1 MSVVIF
7 VRMMPEP
14 FFSYQYK
21 FFFYDE
27 SALNMGDLAEKT
39 IYIYIYIPLAYLMC
53 ILLLQFSES
62 SNTGTA

>member
-39 IYIYIYIPLAYLMC
+39 IYIYIYSTGIFDVYTA
-53 ILLLQFSES
+53 S
-62 SNTGTA
+62 SVFRIK